1 MKTLRQVFPPYLLIM
16 ILYVQIIS
24 LLLNYDIFDSRELV
38 IYLCWIPIF
47 TLPYYF
53 FRKKIF
59 YKIAVT
65 VFFIE
70 GFINLCHL
78 LILKGPITASSLF
91 VLLNTNLNEAK
102 EFMELKFSWL
112 FLLIIPYFFL
122 GFIAFRNNYSVR
134 VYPKSKWVIMIVM
147 LFSIVFLSEN
157 LINGRLT
164 RKAIPQTAKALI
176 SFGEELKSYNALKK
190 REVANIKA
198 ELISGELKQHL
209 FVLIIGESCNRNHM
223 SLYNY
228 HRKTN
233 PRLEKRKDII
243 AYSNGVSPYSNTL
256 SSLLS
261 GLTES
266 NLENK
271 MSFDKST
278 SIIDVFHSL
287 GFKTF
292 WLSNQSPIGIWD
304 NAVFNLANTSDVSIF
319 VNNKGNT
326 SFESTYLSSYDE
338 RVLQPFRSVL
348 DEKAENKFIVI
359 HLMGSHSAYAK
370 RYPSKF
376 DKFTTYNSDKE
387 RIINEYDN
395 SVLYNDFVVDSVLS
409 LLDSHSLGD
418 RNIISSAIYF
428 SDHGENVYDEN
439 NNVGHDY
446 SGSLP
451 KSNVEIPFIVWLSSG
466 YQYFYPDKQ
475 KTILSNKERPFITDD
490 LFHAI
495 IDLNDI
501 GCEEFISKR
510 SVFHKDF
517 DFARPR
523 ILEDNMNYD
532 LK

>member
-1 MKTLRQVFPPYLLIM
+1 
-16 ILYVQIIS
+16 
-24 LLLNYDIFDSRELV
+24 
-38 IYLCWIPIF
+38 
-47 TLPYYF
+47 
-53 FRKKIF
+53 
-59 YKIAVT
+59 
-65 VFFIE
+65 
-70 GFINLCHL
+70 
-78 LILKGPITASSLF
+78 
-91 VLLNTNLNEAK
+91 
-102 EFMELKFSWL
+102 
-112 FLLIIPYFFL
+112 
-122 GFIAFRNNYSVR
+122 
-134 VYPKSKWVIMIVM
+134 
-147 LFSIVFLSEN
+147 
-157 LINGRLT
+157 
-164 RKAIPQTAKALI
+164 
-176 SFGEELKSYNALKK
+176 
-190 REVANIKA
+190 
-198 ELISGELKQHL
+198 
-209 FVLIIGESCNRNHM
+209 
-223 SLYNY
+223 
-228 HRKTN
+228 
-233 PRLEKRKDII
+233 
-243 AYSNGVSPYSNTL
+243 
-256 SSLLS
+256 
-261 GLTES
+261 
-266 NLENK
+266 
-271 MSFDKST
+271 
-278 SIIDVFHSL
+278 
-287 GFKTF
+287 
-292 WLSNQSPIGIWD
+292 
-304 NAVFNLANTSDVSIF
+304 
-319 VNNKGNT
+319 
-326 SFESTYLSSYDE
+326 
-338 RVLQPFRSVL
+338 
-348 DEKAENKFIVI
+348 
-359 HLMGSHSAYAK
+359 MGSHSAYAK